1 MRGVDL
7 ALQPGELLLVLGPN
21 GAGKT
26 TLLRML
32 AGLARP
38 TAGRVLVDGQPL
50 SGQPHLR
57 RSIGLISHQSLLY
70 DDLTP
75 AENLRF
81 AAGLYGLA
89 NPAAVARRALEQVTM
104 SDRADHPVRALSRGM
119 VQRVAIARAL
129 IHSPSILLLD
139 EPFTG
144 LDTASADRVRQ
155 VVAHELGQGAAVVL
169 VTHNQSEAW
178 DLATHVGVLVQ
189 GRWAIQEPRTGS
201 VDAFQPRLAEAA
213 RG

>member
-1 MRGVDL
+1 MDL
-7 ALQPGELLLVLGPN
+7 SLEPGALLLLLGPN

-38 TAGRVLVDGQPL
+38 TRGEVRIDGRRLGDDPA
-50 SGQPHLR
+50 LR
-57 RSIGLISHQSLLY
+57 RSVGLISHQTHLY
-70 DDLTP
+70 DDLTA

-81 AAGLYGLA
+81 AAGLYGL
-89 NPAAVARRALEQVTM
+89 PDPVRVAREALERVALA
-104 SDRADHPVRALSRGM
+104 DRADEPLRRLSRGM

-129 IHSPSILLLD
+129 LHAPTVLLLD

-144 LDTASADRVRQ
+144 LDTASASRVREVIDAQ
-155 VVAHELGQGAAVVL
+155 RAGGAAVVL
-169 VTHNQSEAW
+169 VTHNAAEAW
-178 DLATHVGVLVQ
+178 ELATEVGVLVA
-189 GRWAIQEPRTGS
+189 GRWALHAPRPDTL
-201 VDAFQPRLAEAA
+201 DALQARVAEAV